1 MGTEGGTPDY
11 VVKFRYSEK
20 DTKFEKEIQSYLTLI
35 SNVKTV
41 GRFFQILVAFSEL
54 LNFMLGNQPRKVQ
67 QGTSL

>member
-11 VVKFRYSEK
+11 VEMFRYSEK
-20 DTKFEKEIQSYLTLI
+20 DTKFEKKNPIILDIICDT
-35 SNVKTV
+35 KT

-67 QGTSL
+67 QGTSQ